1 MKQKQ
6 LNRARGMSLLVTST
20 IQVFIVLFTLL
31 SFVTVVN
38 AENFETEN
46 IRLDEQWIFSFYGGP
61 HASDTLHDMAV
72 LDADYS
78 DGNNIIVAALAQEVL
93 SFKQYLTFEIEGQV
107 GKLIGDD
114 ANVWECVGLGIARWH
129 MFPWEDIL
137 DTSIAIGAGLSYYST
152 ISQVEKNRN
161 EDAQHLLGYL
171 TFELTFGVPKL
182 PPWDLLIR
190 IHHRSGMGGIIG
202 EGSSNYLC
210 LGLKYAL

>member
-1 MKQKQ
+1 LKVI
-6 LNRARGMSLLVTST
+6 GT

-31 SFVTVVN
+31 FFVTVVN
-38 AENFETEN
+38 AEKYETKN
-46 IRLDEQWIFSFYGGP
+46 ARLEQQLTLSFYGGP
-61 HASDTLHDMAV
+61 HASNTLHDIIV
-72 LDADYS
+72 FDADYA

-93 SFKQYLTFEIEGQV
+93 RFKQYLTFEIEGQV

-129 MFPWEDIL
+129 MFPWEDTL
-137 DTSIAIGAGLSYYST
+137 DTSVAIGAGLSYYSD
-152 ISQVEKNRN
+152 ISQIEKNRN
-161 EDAQHLLGYL
+161 EDAQRLLGYL